1 MNGFEKRRENK
12 KNAILN
18 AALELFKQ
26 FGYNKTSISE
36 IAQKA
41 SVSQVSIYNF
51 FGSKENLKR
60 ELLSKL
66 LNDYSIETTNI
77 LNCPDSI
84 KLKLEKLLASTTDFI
99 KRFSIHFILESI
111 ENDAFINEH
120 LLEERKKI
128 TEAVIALIEKGK
140 SEGVLDNLVSTQSM
154 IVFLE
159 IFQYYFN
166 SNPSALVKYDN
177 DPELFKEVSSL
188 FLKALLMK

>member
-1 MNGFEKRRENK
+1 
-12 KNAILN
+12 
-18 AALELFKQ
+18 
-26 FGYNKTSISE
+26 
-36 IAQKA
+36 
-41 SVSQVSIYNF
+41 
-51 FGSKENLKR
+51 
-60 ELLSKL
+60 
-66 LNDYSIETTNI
+66 
-77 LNCPDSI
+77 
-84 KLKLEKLLASTTDFI
+84 LLASTTDFI